1 MCDRRVWEPL
11 WRALGMD
18 FPRAYIPLELA
29 RTGQEFRDLIDKEA
43 CLAGDEGLNLVAFSM
58 GGYLALEYAINNP
71 GRVRSLVA
79 ISSSAFGLHD
89 DEKRQRQT
97 ALDYLRT
104 HPYNGIADARLKQM
118 IHPDRYRDESIKQVM
133 RDMDRDLGLKILIT
147 QLSETSERENLMPR
161 LREISCPT
169 LLIGGDSDPFLT
181 PDQLIEMTE
190 AIPDATS
197 MSARCCG
204 HMLPLERTTWLAS
217 QLRTFYSRQD
227 LRMKLCRMA

>member
-118 IHPDRYRDESIKQVM
+118 IHPDRLQGRVHQTSDARYGPGS
-133 RDMDRDLGLKILIT
+133 G
-147 QLSETSERENLMPR
+147 SENSYHPAQRNQR
-161 LREISCPT
+161 
-169 LLIGGDSDPFLT
+169 
-181 PDQLIEMTE
+181 
-190 AIPDATS
+190 A
-197 MSARCCG
+197 
-204 HMLPLERTTWLAS
+204 
-217 QLRTFYSRQD
+217 
-227 LRMKLCRMA
+227 